1 MFFSLQICPASA
13 GWSVFQENSDSEHI
27 VLFSR
32 ILKCCVSQDS
42 RAKYGKFVRPSRG
55 IVEENA
61 VKTNLI
67 STEAKNAS
75 LNSSVEDRSHLGE
88 KSRWMVHWLFT
99 SPINWSSCSHKTSR
113 SNILTLSLWER
124 LGASQEEEKE
134 DQHKRSAPVFHLQ
147 NIREIKKHE
156 ENANKQDISKNTQ
169 EVEQIFN
176 DDSVERLT
184 RWRLKQRKG
193 NLLKF
198 FCLITFA
205 RKKER

>member
-13 GWSVFQENSDSEHI
+13 GWSMFQENSDSEQWTCC
-27 VLFSR
+27 
-32 ILKCCVSQDS
+32 ILLSIFKYRVSQDS

-75 LNSSVEDRSHLGE
+75 LNSSVEDRSNLGE
-88 KSRWMVHWLFT
+88 KSRWVVHWIFT
-99 SPINWSSCSHKTSR
+99 SPINWSLCSHKTSR
-113 SNILTLSLWER
+113 SNIFTLSLWEK
-124 LGASQEEEKE
+124 LGVSQEEEKD
-134 DQHKRSAPVFHLQ
+134 DQHKRSAPVFHSQ

-156 ENANKQDISKNTQ
+156 DNANERDISKNAQ
-169 EVEQIFN
+169 EEEEHIFN

-184 RWRLKQRKG
+184 RWKES
-193 NLLKF
+193 
-198 FCLITFA
+198 
-205 RKKER
+205 KERENHNENKISQ